1 MLVSLKEISK
11 YVDISDLTPEEIAKK
26 MTSAGIEVEGINHLS
41 SATNL
46 VIGHILKCEKHP
58 DSDHLH
64 VNQIDIGSEITQIVC
79 GAPNCREGLNVIV
92 ALPGAVLAENKKIEK
107 SVIRG
112 VESNGMCCALNEI
125 GVDPKNLKP
134 EQISGIEELPED
146 APIGEKNVLKYLGL
160 DDTIL
165 DLSLL
170 ANRSDAYSLYN
181 VAKEIGALFNRKVSI
196 PSYNSANLVVNQY
209 KVGSDTENCKQFA
222 LRYFENIQIH
232 ESPKDLQEVLR
243 NEGIRSIDNIVDIGN
258 YVMLLTGQPL
268 NMYDADK
275 LPKKELIVKDDF
287 EGDVVAMDGKTYS
300 LKKGDLVVTSG
311 GEVMCIAGIMT
322 CECCKVTSET
332 KNILAEAANF
342 YGPQIRK
349 TCIRLGLSSDSSQR
363 FIKGINPNQTEEV
376 MNLITH
382 LINKFSSCDKIS
394 ETQEYNVLNYKD
406 KEIECTFDYINNRL
420 GTSFDNETI
429 ISTLNKLYIK
439 TKNVDEKG
447 FIAVIPSFR
456 IDIEGKADLSEE
468 IIRYNGFDKITSV
481 LPMMETTVGG
491 RTGFGGQEKVVADYL
506 LSQGLDRI
514 ISYSLINK
522 EDNDSFNLVN
532 KNEGYEVLHP
542 LTEDHK
548 YIRTNLLSSMLRTV
562 QYNFNHQNKNFGLF
576 EISQIN
582 DKKGTGSHLSICLCG
597 KKFSQDE
604 LNSTSYNFFDAKGLF
619 ENIVSMFNIQPM
631 RLKYERLSESK
642 ELHPNRSTLVK
653 LDGKVLAVFGE
664 IYPTLK
670 GKYDLNKEEVILL
683 ELDLSLLFK
692 TKSSNNHFIEFNKYP
707 TVSRDYA
714 FVLDDQIKYSDI
726 KNELKKGSSLISE
739 IHIFD
744 IYKGEYLEKNK
755 VSIAISVLI
764 DGKDH
769 TLKEDEINAVDAK
782 IRDTI
787 KDKFNGSIRA

>member
-41 SATNL
+41 SASNL

-64 VNQIDIGSEITQIVC
+64 VNQIDIGSEVTQIVC

-92 ALPGAVLAENKKIEK
+92 ALPGAVLAGDKKIEK

-125 GVDPKNLKP
+125 GVDPKNLRP
-134 EQISGIEELPED
+134 EQISGIEELPKD
-146 APIGEKNVLKYLGL
+146 APIGEKEVLKYLGL

-196 PSYNSANLVVNQY
+196 PSYNSENLVVNKY
-209 KVGSDTENCKQFA
+209 KVSSETDNCKQFA
-222 LRYFENIQIH
+222 IRSFENIDIH
-232 ESPKDLQEVLR
+232 ESSKELQETLR

-275 LPKKELIVKDDF
+275 LPEKELIVKDDF

-322 CECCKVTSET
+322 CECCKVTNET
-332 KNILAEAANF
+332 KNILAEVANF

-363 FIKGINPNQTEEV
+363 FIKGINPNQTDDV
-376 MNLITH
+376 MELVTH
-382 LINKFSSCDKIS
+382 LIKKYSSFDKVS

-406 KEIECTFDYINNRL
+406 KEIECTFDYINGRL
-420 GTSFDNETI
+420 GTSFDNEII

-491 RTGFGGQEKVVADYL
+491 RTGFGRQDKVVADYL
-506 LSQGLDRI
+506 LNQGLDRI

-522 EDNDSFNLVN
+522 EDNSSFNLVN

-582 DKKGTGSHLSICLCG
+582 DKKGSCSHLSICLCG
-597 KKFSQDE
+597 KKFAQDE
-604 LNSTSYNFFDAKGLF
+604 LNSSPYNFFDVKGIF
-619 ENIVSMFNIQPM
+619 ENIVDMFNIQPM
-631 RLKYERLSESK
+631 RLKYERLTDSK
-642 ELHPNRSTLVK
+642 ELHPNRSALVK
-653 LDGKVLAVFGE
+653 LDGKTLAVFGE
-664 IYPTLK
+664 IYPILRS
-670 GKYDLNKEEVILL
+670 KYDLNKEEVVLL

-692 TKSSNNHFIEFNKYP
+692 TKSSNNHFADFNKYP

-714 FVLDDQIKYSDI
+714 FVLDEQIKYSDI
-726 KNELKKGSSLISE
+726 KTELKKSSSLISE

-744 IYKGEYLEKNK
+744 IYKGEHLEKNK

-769 TLKEDEINAVDAK
+769 TLKEEEINAVDTK
-782 IRDTI
+782 I
-787 KDKFNGSIRA
+787 KDIIKNKFNGTIRS

>member
-125 GVDPKNLKP
+125 GVDQKNLKP

-196 PSYNSANLVVNQY
+196 PAYNSENLVVNQY

-232 ESPKDLQEVLR
+232 ESPKELQEILR

-363 FIKGINPNQTEEV
+363 FIKGVNPNQTEEV

-382 LINKFSSCDKIS
+382 LINKFSSCDKFS

-491 RTGFGGQEKVVADYL
+491 RTGFGRQEKVVADYL

-514 ISYSLINK
+514 ISYSLISK

-597 KKFSQDE
+597 KKFGQDE
-604 LNSTSYNFFDAKGLF
+604 LNSAPYNFFDAKGLF

-642 ELHPNRSTLVK
+642 ELHPNRSAMAK

-670 GKYDLNKEEVILL
+670 GKYDFNKEEVVLL

-692 TKSSNNHFIEFNKYP
+692 TKSSNNHFAEFNKYP

-744 IYKGEYLEKNK
+744 IYKGEHLEKNK

>member
-41 SATNL
+41 EATNL

-64 VNQIDIGSEITQIVC
+64 VNQIDIGSEVTQIVC

-92 ALPGAVLAENKKIEK
+92 ALPGAVLAGGKKIEK

-125 GVDPKNLKP
+125 GVDPKNLRP
-134 EQISGIEELPED
+134 EQIAGIEELPED
-146 APIGEKNVLKYLGL
+146 APIGEKDVLKYLGL

-181 VAKEIGALFNRKVSI
+181 VAKEIAALFNKEVSI
-196 PSYNSANLVVNQY
+196 PSYNSSNLVVNQY
-209 KVGSDTENCKQFA
+209 KTGSMTDNCKQFA
-222 LRYFENIQIH
+222 IRCFEDISIN
-232 ESPKDLQEVLR
+232 ESPKELQDVLR
-243 NEGIRSIDNIVDIGN
+243 SEGIRSIDNIVDIGN
-258 YVMLLTGQPL
+258 YAMLLTGQPL

-311 GEVMCIAGIMT
+311 GEVMCIAGVMT
-322 CECCKVTSET
+322 CECCKVTKDT
-332 KNILAEAANF
+332 KNILAEVANF

-363 FIKGINPNQTEEV
+363 FIKGINPNQTSDV
-376 MNLITH
+376 MELVTH
-382 LINKFSSCDKIS
+382 LINKYSSAKKVS
-394 ETQEYNVLNYKD
+394 ETQEFNVLNYKD
-406 KEIECTFDYINNRL
+406 KEIECSFKYINDRL

-439 TKNVDEKG
+439 TINVNDEQ
-447 FIAVIPSFR
+447 FTAIIPAFR

-468 IIRYNGFDKITSV
+468 IIRYNGFDKINSV

-491 RTGFGGQEKVVADYL
+491 RTGFGKHEKVVSDYL
-506 LSQGLDRI
+506 LNQGLDRI

-522 EDNDSFNLVN
+522 EDNKSFNLVN

-548 YIRTNLLSSMLRTV
+548 YIRTNLLSSMLRVV

-576 EISQIN
+576 EIAQIN

-597 KKFSQDE
+597 KKFGQDQM
-604 LNSTSYNFFDAKGLF
+604 NGVGYNFYDVKGMF
-619 ENIVSMFNIQPM
+619 ENILKIFNIQPN
-631 RLKYERLSESK
+631 RLKYERLSDSK
-642 ELHPNRSTLVK
+642 ELHPNRSAIVK
-653 LDGKVLAVFGE
+653 LDGKTLAVFGE

-670 GKYDLNKEEVILL
+670 NKYDLNKEEVVLL
-683 ELDLSLLFK
+683 ELDLGLLFK
-692 TKSSNNHFIEFNKYP
+692 TKSSNNHFVEFNKYP

-714 FVLDDQIKYSDI
+714 FVLSDTVKYSDI
-726 KNELKKGSSLISE
+726 KSEIKKGNPLISD

-744 IYKGEYLEKNK
+744 VYKGEHLDKNK
-755 VSIAISVLI
+755 VSIAISVLL

-769 TLKEDEINAVDAK
+769 TLKEEEINATDQK
-782 IRDTI
+782 IRSII
-787 KDKFNGSIRA
+787 KEKFDGNIRS

>member
-41 SATNL
+41 NATNL

-92 ALPGAVLAENKKIEK
+92 ALPGAILPGNKKIEK
-107 SVIRG
+107 STIRG

-134 EQISGIEELPED
+134 EQISGIEELPSD
-146 APIGEKNVLKYLGL
+146 APIGERNVLKYLNL

-170 ANRSDAYSLYN
+170 ANRSDAYALYN
-181 VAKEIGALFNRKVSI
+181 VAREIGALFNRKVSI
-196 PSYNSANLVVNQY
+196 PSYYSNNLVVNQY
-209 KVGSDTENCKQFA
+209 KVGSETANCKQFA
-222 LRYFENIQIH
+222 IRHFHNITIN
-232 ESPKDLQEVLR
+232 ESPKDLRDILR
-243 NEGIRSIDNIVDIGN
+243 SEDIRSIDNIVDIGN
-258 YVMLLTGQPL
+258 YAMLLSGQPL

-275 LPKKELIVKDDF
+275 LPKKELIVKDDY

-300 LKKGDLVVTSG
+300 IKKGDLVVTSG
-311 GEVMCIAGIMT
+311 GKVMCIAGIMT
-322 CECCKVTSET
+322 CECCKVTSKS
-332 KNILAEAANF
+332 KNILAEVANF

-349 TCIRLGLSSDSSQR
+349 TCTRLGLTSDSSQR
-363 FIKGINPNQTEEV
+363 FIKGINPNQTSEV
-376 MNLITH
+376 MELVTH
-382 LINKFSSCDKIS
+382 LIQTYSSVQSVS
-394 ETQEYNVLNYKD
+394 ETQEYNILNYKD
-406 KEIECTFDYINNRL
+406 KEISCTFKYINNRL
-420 GTSFDNETI
+420 GTNFDNETI

-439 TKNVDEKG
+439 TKNVDETG
-447 FIAVIPSFR
+447 FIAIIPSFR

-468 IIRYNGFDKITSV
+468 IIRYNGFDKINSI

-491 RTGFGGQEKVVADYL
+491 RTGFGKYEKVVADYL
-506 LSQGLDRI
+506 LNQGLDRI
-514 ISYSLINK
+514 ISYTLLNK
-522 EDNDSFNLVN
+522 DDNDSFNLLN
-532 KNEGYEVLHP
+532 RNEGYEVLHP

-548 YIRTNLLSSMLRTV
+548 YIRTNLLSSMLRVV

-576 EISQIN
+576 EIAQIN
-582 DKKGTGSHLSICLCG
+582 DKKETGCHLSICLCG
-597 KKFSQDE
+597 QKFIQDNM
-604 LNSTSYNFFDAKGLF
+604 NSSPYSFYDVKGYF
-619 ENIVSMFNIQPM
+619 ETIINMFNIQPT
-631 RLKYERLSESK
+631 RLKYERLVDSK
-642 ELHPNRSTLVK
+642 ELHPNRSIIVK
-653 LDGKVLAVFGE
+653 LDGKNLAVFGE

-670 GKYDLNKEEVILL
+670 NKYDLNKENVVLL

-692 TKSSNNHFIEFNKYP
+692 TKSGNNHFVEFNKYP
-707 TVSRDYA
+707 TVARDYA
-714 FVLDDQIKYSDI
+714 FVVDASEKYLDI
-726 KNELKKGSSLISE
+726 KNEIKKSSSLIGD

-744 IYKGEYLEKNK
+744 IYKGEHLEKNK
-755 VSIAISVLI
+755 VSIAINVVF

-769 TLKEDEINAVDAK
+769 TLKEDEINVVDQK
-782 IRDTI
+782 IKDTI
-787 KDKFNGSIRA
+787 KVKFKGNIRS